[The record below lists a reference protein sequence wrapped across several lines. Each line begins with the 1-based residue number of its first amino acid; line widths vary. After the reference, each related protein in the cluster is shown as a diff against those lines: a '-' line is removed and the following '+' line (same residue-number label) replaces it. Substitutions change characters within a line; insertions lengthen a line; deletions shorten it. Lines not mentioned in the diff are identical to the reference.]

1 MTKRQ
6 GEKPKKTTSIKIDPD
21 LLKYAQDW
29 ASYNLTTFSAMVEAL
44 VRNVIDRDKQWI
56 LEQRKGTKTLLE
68 VLALDLSKTPG
79 YKAGSHEVTINGVD
93 VTDKHTVDELKL
105 TPAQKKKLD
114 LAAKKRRDNFKKEAK
129 KIK

>member
-93 VTDKHTVDELKL
+93 ELKL